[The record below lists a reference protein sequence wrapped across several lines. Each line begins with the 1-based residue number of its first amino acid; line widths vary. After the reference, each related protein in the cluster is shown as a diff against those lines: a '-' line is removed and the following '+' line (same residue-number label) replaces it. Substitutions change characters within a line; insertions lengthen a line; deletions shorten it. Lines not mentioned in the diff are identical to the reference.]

1 MAGTEKLDAP
11 GRHLLS
17 RMAEGDADAETEVSV
32 LVRGHDA
39 FSGPQLAALR
49 DEGAEVRTVAGDI
62 LTASIKAAALPALVD
77 HDFVAQVQ
85 LSQQLPYDADEEQ
98 RGTYSDME

>member
-17 RMAEGDADAETEVSV
+17 RVAEGDADAESEVSV
-32 LVRGHDA
+32 LVRGREA
-39 FSGPQLAALR
+39 FSDPQLAALR
-49 DEGAEVRTVAGDI
+49 DEGAEVRTVAGDV
-62 LTASIKAAALPALVD
+62 LTASIKVASLPALVD

-85 LSQQLPYDADEEQ
+85 VSQQLRYDDEQ
-98 RGTYSDME
+98 QGSYSDVE

>member
-17 RMAEGDADAETEVSV
+17 RVAEGDADAETEVSV
-32 LVRGHDA
+32 LVRGQDA
-39 FSGPQLAALR
+39 FSEPQLAALR
-49 DEGAEVRTVAGDI
+49 DEGAEVRTVAGDV
-62 LTASIKAAALPALVD
+62 LTASIKVASLPALVD

-85 LSQQLPYDADEEQ
+85 VSQQLRYDAEPE
-98 RGTYSDME
+98 GPYSDVE